1 MKAGRNDPCPCG
13 SGEKY
18 KKCCLVKETA
28 ARSED
33 VLFREA
39 EAALM
44 ERMLPFAEEAFG
56 ENAIEQA
63 WVLFLDEMTEVA
75 FDPEDPLNLLF
86 IPWFLFNWVIETPED
101 KPSTQAPLN
110 KTVAEAFLETEDAS
124 ALEKDI
130 IRASNRR
137 PLTFFEVL
145 EVNKGQVLKLQDLM
159 QDRTLHVEEDTA
171 SQTLKVGELIIGSIM
186 LPISGRVRPLTIGPF
201 ALPDRC
207 KEDVLDLKTEILEKT
222 GAAAIDEKL
231 LHQEEAF
238 TIGLYLDLLD
248 EVLEESYEEDE
259 DDDADDED
267 DDEDRR

>member
-18 KKCCLVKETA
+18 KKCCLVQESA
-28 ARSED
+28 ARSDE

-56 ENAIEQA
+56 ESAIEQA
-63 WVLFLDEMTEVA
+63 WVLFLDEMTEVT

-101 KPSTQAPLN
+101 KPASQAPLN
-110 KTVAEAFLETEDAS
+110 QTVAEAFLQTEELS
-124 ALEKDI
+124 ALERDI

-137 PLTFFEVL
+137 PLSFFEVM
-145 EVNKGQVLKLQDLM
+145 EVTSGQSLKLHDLM
-159 QDRTLHVEEDTA
+159 QDQALAVEEDTA
-171 SQTLKVGELIIGSIM
+171 SQTLKPGEIIVGSIM
-186 LPISGRVRPLTIGPF
+186 LPINGRVRPLTIGPF
-201 ALPDRC
+201 ALPERC
-207 KEDVLDLKTEILEKT
+207 KEDVIDLRTEILEKT
-222 GAAAIDEKL
+222 EASGIDEKL

-248 EVLEESYEEDE
+248 EVLEESYEDDEEEDE
-259 DDDADDED
+259 E
-267 DDEDRR
+267 R

>member
-28 ARSED
+28 ARSDD

-44 ERMLPFAEEAFG
+44 ERMLPFAEEAYG
-56 ENAIEQA
+56 ESAIEQA
-63 WVLFLDEMTEVA
+63 WVLFLDEMTDVS

-101 KPSTQAPLN
+101 RPAAQAPLH

-124 ALEKDI
+124 PLEKDI

-137 PLTFFEVL
+137 PLSFFEVL
-145 EVNKGQVLKLQDLM
+145 DVSSGQMLKLHDLM
-159 QDRTLHVEEDTA
+159 QDRMLSVEEDTA

-186 LPISGRVRPLTIGPF
+186 LPINGRVRPLTIGPF
-201 ALPDRC
+201 ALPERC
-207 KEDVLDLKTEILEKT
+207 KEDVIDLRSEILEKT
-222 GAAAIDEKL
+222 GAGTIDEKL

-248 EVLEESYEEDE
+248 EVLEESYEDE
-259 DDDADDED
+259 DDDDDE
-267 DDEDRR
+267 EER

>member
-18 KKCCLVKETA
+18 KKCCLVQETQ
-28 ARSED
+28 ARSDE
-33 VLFREA
+33 VLFRET

-63 WVLFLDEMTEVA
+63 WLLFLDEMTEVA

-86 IPWFLFNWVIETPED
+86 IPWFLFNWNVESDED
-101 KPSTQAPLN
+101 KPGVQAPLH
-110 KTVAEAFLETEDAS
+110 KTVAEAFLETEEVT
-124 ALEKDI
+124 ALEREI

-137 PLTFFEVL
+137 PLSFYEVL
-145 EVNKGQVLKLQDLM
+145 EVQSSKSLKLQDLM
-159 QDRTLHVEEDTA
+159 QDQTLHVEEDNA
-171 SQTLKVGELIIGSIM
+171 SQTLKAGEIIVGSIM
-186 LPISGRVRPLTIGPF
+186 LPINGRVRPLTIGPF
-201 ALPDRC
+201 ALPERC
-207 KEDVLDLKTEILEKT
+207 KEDVIDLKAEILEKT

-248 EVLEESYEEDE
+248 EVLEESYDE
-259 DDDADDED
+259 DDEDEVDD
-267 DDEDRR
+267 DDEDER

>member
-28 ARSED
+28 ARSDD

-86 IPWFLFNWVIETPED
+86 IPWFLFNWVVETAED
-101 KPSTQAPLN
+101 KPAAQAPLN
-110 KTVAEAFLETEDAS
+110 KTVAEAFLETEEAS
-124 ALEKDI
+124 ALEKEI

-137 PLTFFEVL
+137 PLSFFEVL
-145 EVNKGQVLKLQDLM
+145 EVTPGKTLKLQDLM
-159 QDRTLHVEEDTA
+159 QDRTLTVEEDTA
-171 SQTLKVGELIIGSIM
+171 SETLKLGELIIGSIM
-186 LPISGRVRPLTIGPF
+186 LPMNGRVRPLTIGPF
-201 ALPDRC
+201 ALPARC
-207 KEDVLDLKTEILEKT
+207 KEDVIDLRTEILEKT
-222 GAAAIDEKL
+222 GLASIDEKL

-248 EVLEESYEEDE
+248 EVLEESY
-259 DDDADDED
+259 DDD
-267 DDEDRR
+267 DDEEDNEDDEKDR

>member
-1 MKAGRNDPCPCG
+1 MKAGRNDLCLCG

-101 KPSTQAPLN
+101 KPSVQAPLN
-110 KTVAEAFLETEDAS
+110 QTVAEAFLLTEDAT
-124 ALEKDI
+124 ALERDI
-130 IRASNRR
+130 IQASNRR
-137 PLTFFEVL
+137 PLSLFEVK
-145 EVNKGQVLKLQDLM
+145 EVKSGKTLKLHDLM
-159 QDRTLHVEEDTA
+159 QDQDLTVEEDTA
-171 SQTLKVGELIIGSIM
+171 SQTLKPGEIIIGSIM
-186 LPISGRVRPLTIGPF
+186 LPIQGRVRPLTIGPF
-201 ALPDRC
+201 ALPERC
-207 KEDVLDLKTEILEKT
+207 KEDVIDLRTEILEKT
-222 GAAAIDEKL
+222 GAPGIDEKL

-248 EVLEESYEEDE
+248 EVLEESYED
-259 DDDADDED
+259 DDDADEEDE
-267 DDEDRR
+267 ER

>member
-18 KKCCLVKETA
+18 KKCCFVKESAT
-28 ARSED
+28 RSDD

-63 WVLFLDEMTEVA
+63 WVLFLDELTEVA

-86 IPWFLFNWVIETPED
+86 IPWFLFNWVIEAGD
-101 KPSTQAPLN
+101 QKPSPQAPMN
-110 KTVAEAFLETEDAS
+110 KTVAEVFMKTENAS
-124 ALEKDI
+124 ALELDI
-130 IRASNRR
+130 LQASNRR
-137 PLTFFEVL
+137 PLSFFEVL
-145 EVNKGQVLKLQDLM
+145 EVDSGRSLKLQDLM
-159 QDRTLHVEEDTA
+159 QDNTLTVEEDTA
-171 SQTLKVGELIIGSIM
+171 SQTLKPGEIIIGSIM
-186 LPISGRVRPLTIGPF
+186 LPIKGRIRPLTVGPF
-201 ALPDRC
+201 ALPERC
-207 KEDVLDLKTEILEKT
+207 KEDVTDLRVEILEKT
-222 GAAAIDEKL
+222 GSKSIDEAL

-248 EVLEESYEEDE
+248 EVLEESYEDDE
-259 DDDADDED
+259 EED
-267 DDEDRR
+267 DDEDGEDEER

>member
-18 KKCCLVKETA
+18 KKCCLVKESA
-28 ARSED
+28 ARSDD
-33 VLFREA
+33 VLFRDA
-39 EAALM
+39 EASLM

-56 ENAIEQA
+56 ESAIEQA

-86 IPWFLFNWVIETPED
+86 IPWFLFNWVIESEDD
-101 KPSTQAPLN
+101 KPAVQAPLH

-124 ALEKDI
+124 PLEKDI

-137 PLTFFEVL
+137 PLSLFEVL
-145 EVNKGQVLKLQDLM
+145 EVKSAQFLKLQDLM
-159 QDRTLHVEEDTA
+159 QDQTLTVEEDAA

-186 LPISGRVRPLTIGPF
+186 LPINGRIRPLTIGPF
-201 ALPDRC
+201 ALPERC
-207 KEDVLDLKTEILEKT
+207 KEDVIDLRTEILEKT
-222 GAAAIDEKL
+222 GAALIDEKL

-248 EVLEESYEEDE
+248 EVLEESYE
-259 DDDADDED
+259 DDED
-267 DDEDRR
+267 DEDADDDEDER